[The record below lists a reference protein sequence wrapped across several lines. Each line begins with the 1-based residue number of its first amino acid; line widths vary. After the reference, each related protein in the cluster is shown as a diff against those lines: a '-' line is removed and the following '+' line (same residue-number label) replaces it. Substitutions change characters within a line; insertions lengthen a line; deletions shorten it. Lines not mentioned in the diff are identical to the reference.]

1 MNWDWTVIWQNLP
14 KLMDGALL
22 TLELVFFSGLIGVLL
37 AIPLALLRVS
47 GNIWVRALPYAYI
60 FFFRGTP
67 LLIQI
72 FLVYYGASQFEWVKE
87 SSLWPILREPYWCAV
102 ITFGLHTA
110 AYIAELL
117 RGAIQSIPRGEIEA
131 AKALGMSYPKMLRR
145 ITLPRAFG
153 IMMPSY
159 GNEVILMLKGSA
171 LASTITLL
179 DLTGM
184 ARTVIARTYTPLE
197 IFLAAGVMYLMISA
211 LIIFIFRL
219 LERYFNRHQHWPN
232 EKPKGL
238 DSQLLSKD

>member
-1 MNWDWTVIWQNLP
+1 MI
-14 KLMDGALL
+14 
-22 TLELVFFSGLIGVLL
+22 S
-37 AIPLALLRVS
+37 
-47 GNIWVRALPYAYI
+47 
-60 FFFRGTP
+60 
-67 LLIQI
+67 
-72 FLVYYGASQFEWVKE
+72 
-87 SSLWPILREPYWCAV
+87 
-102 ITFGLHTA
+102 FGLQTSA
-110 AYIAELL
+110 NIAELL

-197 IFLAAGVMYLMISA
+197 IFLAAGVMYLLISA